1 MKKIIL
7 IVLMVLIGVGV
18 VTYFN
23 FNRDEPKDTQT
34 VNVNGVQS
42 EIAYVQITNPDNTTS
57 QYKYSKGFIFTTEKG
72 FDLYADNGTVIFTS
86 SKNVNITTKPQKVD
100 YDYSEGLEN
109 SVNRYNSPSYKYIV
123 IKSEGKNQLYELSD
137 TKIPIIDV
145 DKVTFYDKSNKEY
158 QVNIESVWLYSS
170 IPEYKTEIITPQS
183 NTESTTES

>member
-7 IVLMVLIGVGV
+7 IVLMVLVGVGV

-57 QYKYSKGFIFTTEKG
+57 QYKYSKGYIFTTEKG
-72 FDLYADNGTVIFTS
+72 FDLYADNGTVVFTS
-86 SKNVNITTKPQKVD
+86 SKNVKITTKSQKVD
-100 YDYSEGLEN
+100 YDYSEDLEN
-109 SVNRYNSPSYKYIV
+109 SVNRYSSPSYKYIV
-123 IKSEGKNQLYELSD
+123 VKNEGNTQLYELSD
-137 TKIPIIDV
+137 TKIPVIDV

-170 IPEYKTEIITPQS
+170 KPEYKTEIVVPQS
-183 NTESTTES
+183 DTETTTDS